1 MRGAL
6 VSDPRPVV
14 VRRGEAVAPPTAP
27 PLELRHHLDPDG
39 RWIGWSGWIRNEAG
53 DVSGW
58 HHHAAN
64 ETYVYVIRGS
74 ITIEFGA
81 EGAGRVEARAGDFFI
96 VPSNTIHRETTGLDE
111 DLEVF
116 VVRVGG
122 EPEHVDVDGPD
133 GAGR

>member
-1 MRGAL
+1 MQQ
-6 VSDPRPVV
+6 SRPVV
-14 VRRGEAVAPPTAP
+14 VRRGEAVDPRISP
-27 PLELRHHLDPDG
+27 PLQVRNHVDADS

-81 EGAGRVEARAGDFFI
+81 EGADSVQAGAGDFFI
-96 VPSNTIHRETTGLDE
+96 VPSDTIHRETTSRDG
-111 DLEVF
+111 DLEAF
-116 VVRVGG
+116 VIRVGG
-122 EPEHVDVDGPD
+122 GPEYVDVAAP
-133 GAGR
+133 